1 MTGKDLFN
9 QLKANRLDKSD
20 EELQIKITT
29 EENITMYA
37 DIDDVVDG
45 KLIASE
51 TVSDEEFEDEE
62 EDEDDLDD
70 EDEEDDMDEEDE
82 E

>member
-62 EDEDDLDD
+62 EEDDLDD
-70 EDEEDDMDEEDE
+70 ENEDDDDMDEEDE